1 MSTNS
6 TLTPLNF
13 EVQRLLYA
21 FSSYIIKKVSEVLMT
36 FMMQRLRSF
45 KLEPTDFDYKI
56 TKIELVLD
64 QIFDGIQKLG
74 KV

>member
-1 MSTNS
+1 
-6 TLTPLNF
+6 
-13 EVQRLLYA
+13 
-21 FSSYIIKKVSEVLMT
+21 
-36 FMMQRLRSF
+36 MMQRLRSF